1 MESEVT
7 VVRIY
12 LHEADHGPHNNLM
25 QEILKL
31 LQKMHEVRGVT
42 VFRGVAGLDEKGQ
55 VRASD
60 LLRVVVDLPIVIEF
74 FDAPAKVDTV
84 LSALEKLVPSGRIL
98 LWRALCR

>member
-12 LHEADHGPHNNLM
+12 LHEADHGPHHNLM
-25 QEILKL
+25 QEILNL
-31 LQKMHEVRGVT
+31 LQKMHEVRRVT
-42 VFRGVAGLDEKGQ
+42 VFRGVAELDKNGR

-60 LLRVVVDLPIVIEF
+60 LLRIMVDLPIVIEF
-74 FDAPAKVDTV
+74 FDAPAKVDAI
-84 LSALEKLVPSGRIL
+84 LAALEGLVPSGRIL

>member
-12 LHEADHGPHNNLM
+12 LHEADHGPHHNLM
-25 QEILKL
+25 REILNL

-42 VFRGVAGLDEKGQ
+42 VFRGVAELDKNGR

-60 LLRVVVDLPIVIEF
+60 LLRIMVDLPIVIEF

-84 LSALEKLVPSGRIL
+84 LAALEGLVPSGRIL
-98 LWRALCR
+98 VWRALCR